1 MNLGDTFVNKPAPGV
16 PSHLW
21 MVLSDPNK
29 ELRVVLANI
38 SSDDG
43 GNLGLVTF
51 QPGDHPFVR
60 NVSYVRCDKAR
71 VENVADVLRV
81 LASNS
86 ATPDTALQQKL
97 VDRAQK
103 ALLASP
109 LVPNEAKEIL
119 IRQGVTH

>member
-1 MNLGDTFVNKPAPGV
+1 VNLGDTFVNKPAPGV

-29 ELRVVLANI
+29 ESRVVLANI

-43 GNLGLVTF
+43 GNRGSVTF
-51 QPGDHPFVR
+51 QPGEHPFVS

-71 VENVADVLRV
+71 VENVADVERV
-81 LASNS
+81 LRSS
-86 ATPDTALQQKL
+86 LATQNTALQPKL

-103 ALLASP
+103 SLLASP
-109 LVPNEAKEIL
+109 LVSNEAKEIL
-119 IRQGVTH
+119 IRQGVTP